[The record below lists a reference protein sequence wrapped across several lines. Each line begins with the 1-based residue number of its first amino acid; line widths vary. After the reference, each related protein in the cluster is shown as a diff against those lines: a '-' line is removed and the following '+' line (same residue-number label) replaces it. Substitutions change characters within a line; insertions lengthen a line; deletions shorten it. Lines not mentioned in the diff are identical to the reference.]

1 MYSYSYTNKNTGRI
15 VDKLDQIITFTSN
28 KSQIQL
34 GKSIKIEVYRKI
46 LEMLVFFM
54 NIFGVDGR
62 SIQNS

>member
-34 GKSIKIEVYRKI
+34 GKSIKIGVHRKI
-46 LEMLVFFM
+46 LKMLLFFM
-54 NIFGVDGR
+54 NIFAVDGR

>member
-34 GKSIKIEVYRKI
+34 GKSIKIGVYRKI